1 MLWHKC
7 ESCPFLQICG
17 GWNTECS
24 YCGCTRDCSKCSV
37 RCARRLDAGLW
48 VRDVEGLGFEDLRWT
63 HRPLPDLPR
72 FIPQVDGHRLSA
84 FDEGLSWPAYAVGLR
99 RVFSLSTG
107 KLRRAWQGRT
117 AREVLRAPDGTKL
130 VLAGYGT
137 DPLIERFWT
146 NQHREALF
154 DAVASLGF
162 DLVLAPNYSVYGN
175 QPRFEHLLN
184 IKRNALVAARF
195 WQAGVPA
202 VPNIYWY
209 RHIDLERQLEW
220 IRREQVAAVAVNL
233 QTFRSKADWA
243 MAEEGLRFL
252 AAELPPGS
260 RVFATGCSR
269 AGRIALLRDLFPDLV
284 LVSQNAQAYARHG
297 AVMTREGRKQTH
309 GRTEELFF
317 ANVRFYSRLMEGPIP
332 RG

>member
-1 MLWHKC
+1 
-7 ESCPFLQICG
+7 
-17 GWNTECS
+17 
-24 YCGCTRDCSKCSV
+24 V

-48 VRDVEGLGFEDLRWT
+48 VRDAEGLGFKELRWT
-63 HRPLPDLPR
+63 QHPLPNLPR
-72 FIPQVDGHRLSA
+72 FIPQVDGHRLRA
-84 FDEGLSWPAYAVGLR
+84 FDEGLSWPAYAIGLR
-99 RVFSLSTG
+99 RVFSLQTG

-117 AREVLRAPDGTKL
+117 AREVLRAPVEMKL

-146 NQHREALF
+146 NQHRERLIEQ
-154 DAVASLGF
+154 VASLGF

-184 IKRNALVAARF
+184 IKRNALIAARLS
-195 WQAGVPA
+195 QAGVPA
-202 VPNIYWY
+202 VPNVYWY
-209 RHIDLERQLEW
+209 RAIDLERQLEW

-233 QTFRSKADWA
+233 QTFRSNADWA

-252 AAELPPGS
+252 AGELPADT
-260 RVFATGCSR
+260 RLFATGCSR
-269 AGRIALLRDLFPDLV
+269 APRIALLQELFPDLV

-297 AVMTREGRKQTH
+297 AVMTREGRKQTY
-309 GRTEELFF
+309 GRTEDLFF